1 MYLIQVKRPKPEGLQ
16 GQQSSAV
23 FGVFIFCWSYDVD
36 FRHMSITGASKIPT
50 VIYYDMSGK
59 VRAVVAE
66 AMDEGIYETA
76 EDENYGYSRFCVL
89 LEASSQLHSFNY
101 SYNDV

>member
-1 MYLIQVKRPKPEGLQ
+1 
-16 GQQSSAV
+16 
-23 FGVFIFCWSYDVD
+23 
-36 FRHMSITGASKIPT
+36 MSITGTSKIPT

-76 EDENYGYSRFCVL
+76 EDENWVKT
-89 LEASSQLHSFNY
+89 EW
-101 SYNDV
+101 